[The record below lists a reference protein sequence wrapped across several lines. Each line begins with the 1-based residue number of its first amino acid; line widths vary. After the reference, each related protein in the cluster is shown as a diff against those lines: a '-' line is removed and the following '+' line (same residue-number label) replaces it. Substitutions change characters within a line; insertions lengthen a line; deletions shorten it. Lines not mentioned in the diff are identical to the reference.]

1 MSTIAFIGL
10 GIMGSPMAVHLV
22 KAGHTVVGL
31 DAQHDRAAPLIAAGG
46 TSAENIEQAVKGAD
60 VVAIMVPDSPQ
71 VQAVLLGD
79 DGVFAH
85 AEPDTLVIDF
95 SSIRPDI
102 TAEFAKLGTER
113 GLRILD
119 APVSGGEPGAKNAT
133 LSIMVGGSVDDFAT
147 AKPILDTVGKT
158 IVHVGTNGAGQT
170 VKAANQLIVAGNI
183 ELLAEAIT
191 FLKAYDVDIE
201 AAVKVLGGGLAGS
214 AVLDQKASKML
225 GRDFEPGFRITLH
238 HKDMGIVTA
247 AAREAGV
254 VTPLGSLVAQ
264 LMASALANGDGG
276 LDHSALLL
284 GVERLSGKSGAAK

>member
-10 GIMGSPMAVHLV
+10 GIMGSPMATHLV
-22 KAGHTVVGL
+22 KAGHTVVGVDTSPERT
-31 DAQHDRAAPLIAAGG
+31 DALVEAGG
-46 TSAENIEQAVKGAD
+46 KAAESIEQAVKDAD
-60 VVAIMVPDSPQ
+60 VVAVMVPDSPQ
-71 VQAVLLGD
+71 VQAGLLGD

-85 AEPDTLVIDF
+85 AQPGTLVIDF
-95 SSIRPDI
+95 SSIRPDV
-102 TAEFAKLGTER
+102 TAEFATIGAER

-133 LSIMVGGSVDDFAT
+133 LSIMVGGSEDDFAT
-147 AKPILDTVGKT
+147 AKPIFDTVGKT
-158 IVHVGTNGAGQT
+158 IVHVGGNGAGQT

-191 FLKAYDVDIE
+191 FLKAYAVDIE

-214 AVLDQKASKML
+214 AVLDQKAGKML
-225 GRDFEPGFRITLH
+225 ARNFDPGFRIALH
-238 HKDMGIVTA
+238 HKDMGILTA

-284 GVERLSGKSGAAK
+284 GVERLSGKETAQ